1 MIELDTGYCL
11 PRQCFVVLVLNLK
24 TPPRWAMFDEKL
36 GDRQRIDLKELK
48 HTIGSMDDSGKTD
61 DNGI

>member
-1 MIELDTGYCL
+1 
-11 PRQCFVVLVLNLK
+11 
-24 TPPRWAMFDEKL
+24 MFDEKL

-48 HTIGSMDDSGKTD
+48 HTIGSMDDNGKTD

>member
-36 GDRQRIDLKELK
+36 GDRQRIDLKEL
-48 HTIGSMDDSGKTD
+48 
-61 DNGI
+61 